1 MFIVVGFGTVWL
13 TSRNEWMRSELNVA
27 GAGLVKTYQLKSEI
41 RQLVEFYRIYR
52 LKVMIR

>member
-27 GAGLVKTYQLKSEI
+27 GAGLVKTYELKSEI
-41 RQLVEFYRIYR
+41 RQLVEFYRIY
-52 LKVMIR
+52 